1 MSLTAFLA
9 QNAEQVENVKYVA
22 SPRFKD
28 EAGKPI
34 AWEIRCISNAEDDA
48 LRKSCVRRI
57 PVSKKTNQFTSETD
71 MTQYLAKL
79 GATCTV
85 YPNLYAEEL
94 QNSYG
99 VMGAEALLKKMLT
112 PGEYAD
118 YVTKVLEVCGFDEDF
133 EEIINEAKN

>member
-9 QNAEQVENVKYVA
+9 ENAEQVENVKYVA

-34 AWEIRCISNAEDDA
+34 AWELRCISTAEDDA
-48 LRKSCVRRI
+48 LRRSCTKRVQT
-57 PVSKKTNQFTSETD
+57 SKKASQYTQETD
-71 MTQYLAKL
+71 FARYLAKL
-79 GATCTV
+79 SVACTV

-99 VMGAEALLKKMLT
+99 VMGAEALLQKMLT

-118 YVTKVLEVCGFDEDF
+118 YNRRVLEICGFDEDF
-133 EEIINEAKN
+133 EETINEAKN